1 MFKILWLKSSR
12 VRFKVDWFH
21 AHFHNQQKCDNV
33 VTFHWPE
40 IMCIMITVSSYMQF
54 PCHINLLS
62 RSLTIDCFVK
72 AIWKSSLELWNHWR
86 KTPFPSSCRQRHTHL
101 THALLFHIF
110 LSIVNYKVFEI
121 TCSKVPKCLV
131 FSFLSFSIFS
141 LVLLEICV

>member
-1 MFKILWLKSSR
+1 MTWNNVYYDHCLWL
-12 VRFKVDWFH
+12 
-21 AHFHNQQKCDNV
+21 
-33 VTFHWPE
+33 
-40 IMCIMITVSSYMQF
+40 SYMQF

-72 AIWKSSLELWNHWR
+72 ALWKSSLELWNHWR

-131 FSFLSFSIFS
+131 FSFLSFFIFPSCCLKFVSRKRNS
-141 LVLLEICV
+141 LWVFLCFSNFRQNFNFILLI